1 MKKRMILEKWKT
13 KAVAMMMAGVMV
25 FAMAPLG
32 AGTAF
37 ADEETAEPAEEPAV
51 EEVEDVVVEAPEDV
65 VADAPENIDV
75 DVPEEATV
83 QAAGVEAKGAL
94 KDLGVYTMDLSKGPK
109 KLRFDMNNPTPEM
122 MAIYYM
128 MQGTREVE
136 GKDYFYGKPGQTN
149 GETYIDLDGQG
160 EAFDLLMYADQSSYQ
175 EGPNGGSFDIYF
187 SKLDTTNN
195 KDGFTV
201 MLTEEGKAYFE
212 SVPAESLPAGYKGYY
227 SGVKFAFKSTAP
239 VKQANPLALKGKTKK
254 IKYKTLRKKTRT
266 YAISNFMIV
275 SNAQGAVTYKKVS
288 GNKKI
293 KIASNGKV
301 TIKKKLK
308 RGKYKVKVNVTAAG
322 NNYFN
327 PITKT
332 VTFTV
337 KVKK

>member
-1 MKKRMILEKWKT
+1 MKKKMILETWKT

-32 AGTAF
+32 TGVAF
-37 ADEETAEPAEEPAV
+37 ADEENAEPAEEPAV
-51 EEVEDVVVEAPEDV
+51 EAVEDVVVEE
-65 VADAPENIDV
+65 
-75 DVPEEATV
+75 PEEATV

-109 KLRFDMNNPTPEM
+109 KLRFDMNNPNPEM
-122 MAIYYM
+122 MAVYYM
-128 MQGTREVE
+128 MQVTREVE
-136 GKDYFYGKPGQTN
+136 GKDYFYGKPGPTN

-160 EAFDLLMYADQSSYQ
+160 EAFDLLMYADQSTYQ
-175 EGPNGGSFDIYF
+175 ESPDGVSFDIYF

-201 MLTEEGKAYFE
+201 MLTEKGKAYFE
-212 SVPAESLPAGYKGYY
+212 SVPAESLPAGYTGYY
-227 SGVKFAFKSTAP
+227 SGVKFAFQSTAP
-239 VKQANPLALKGKTKK
+239 VKKANPLTLKGKTKK
-254 IKYKTLRKKTRT
+254 IKYKKLRKKTRT
-266 YAISNFMIV
+266 YEISNFLIV
-275 SNAQGAVTYKKVS
+275 GNAQGAVTYAKVS

-301 TIKKKLK
+301 TIKKKIK